1 MKNRFAPLLILLAG
15 CAKIA
20 TSNGP
25 SKADTDRQFDRIAK
39 EYLTGYLAWRP
50 QTGTSLGF
58 HQYDGKLTDFGRRSL
73 DRELNRLKQFD
84 EKLAALKSSLLS
96 PWAFYDFR
104 ILQAA
109 IKSDRFKFEAMQS
122 YTKNPMTYADV
133 IDVNIYIKRDF
144 APLEARVQ
152 SIIEIGRAHV

>member
-15 CAKIA
+15 CAKV
-20 TSNGP
+20 
-25 SKADTDRQFDRIAK
+25 ADPNSLPGADASRQFDRIAE

-50 QTGTSLGF
+50 QSGTSLGF
-58 HQYDGKLTDFGRRSL
+58 HQYDGKLTDFSRRSL
-73 DRELNRLKQFD
+73 DGELNRLRHFD
-84 EKLAALKSSLLS
+84 EKLAALKSSSLS
-96 PWAFYDFR
+96 PRTFYDFR

-122 YTKNPMTYADV
+122 YTKNPMTYSDV

-144 APLEARVQ
+144 APLEA
-152 SIIEIGRAHV
+152 